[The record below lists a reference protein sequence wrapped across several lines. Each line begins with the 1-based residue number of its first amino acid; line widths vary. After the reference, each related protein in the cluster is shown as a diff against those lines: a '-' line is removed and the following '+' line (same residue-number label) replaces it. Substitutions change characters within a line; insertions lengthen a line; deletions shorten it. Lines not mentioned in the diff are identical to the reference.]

1 MCSVIRTLL
10 SFCACGT
17 VMFVSAAAYA
27 QLPQLMISCQST
39 NLVPFEPLLVHVEVL
54 NATPSQEIRIP
65 GRWEQ
70 LVQIEIRCV
79 SDTDYVPMRRW
90 WRPPVSEPPLPDTV
104 LEPGSSV
111 AVDMGFYPFDRDDKL
126 LLEQGQS
133 YEVRA
138 SLGIPRLSTN
148 IVSNIQVVQIA
159 EPASEDAGAIAEL
172 KANKQ
177 LRFWVL
183 PEQIA
188 YDTVQEERADVFAR
202 KHGETRLGKYIKKA
216 IGLRN
221 SHLAPDER
229 ESRFRKEVNANSR

>member
-27 QLPQLMISCQST
+27 QLPQLVISCQST
-39 NLVPFEPLLVHVEVL
+39 NLMPFEPLLVHVEAF

-79 SDTDYVPMRRW
+79 SNMDYVPMRRW
-90 WRPPVSEPPLPDTV
+90 WRPQVSAPPLPDTV

-126 LLEQGQS
+126 LLEQGRN

-159 EPASEDAGAIAEL
+159 EPASEDIDAIAEL

-188 YDTVQEERADVFAR
+188 YDTVQEERAGVFAR
-202 KHGETRLGKYIKKA
+202 KHGETRLGNYIKKA

-229 ESRFRKEVNANSR
+229 ESWFRQEMDAHSR